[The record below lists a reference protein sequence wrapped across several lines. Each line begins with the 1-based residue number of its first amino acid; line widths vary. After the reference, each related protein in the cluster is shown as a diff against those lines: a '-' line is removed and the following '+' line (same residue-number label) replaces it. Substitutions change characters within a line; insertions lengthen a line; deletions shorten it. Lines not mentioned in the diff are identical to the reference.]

1 MLIRIAVMFLG
12 VFWKKISKLIV
23 LLIFLST
30 SINGAVSAGLGS
42 LGKVISRHLAG
53 NVITVPQG
61 EKPAFDL
68 LNHFPGMKK
77 FIRKVSRHTPQSERE
92 EVSGKLEN
100 LMIYTLSDM
109 GYSSDIILAAGFKPP
124 KYLVDNIQSRAI
136 DLLVEYNDLLSK
148 ALIESEQVRLF
159 DSTGKAINSVSE
171 HSRAFRLVIKK
182 YYPTIDAKNS
192 STFDDYLKTVKSGL
206 AKSKYDFNLDAETNK
221 LSITISNGSLKGK
234 IVNIDL
240 SKHYDSLKK
249 YLIGGGIAGVTGYA
263 ASKDSPNNTNSVTN
277 EVRKTKDQMKYYRV
291 IRKLSNFEREDLFNE
306 VEYRYLIREYNSR
319 YGSNLQ

>member
-1 MLIRIAVMFLG
+1 MFFG
-12 VFWKKISKLIV
+12 FISKKSSKLFVPVFI
-23 LLIFLST
+23 LAI
-30 SINGAVSAGLGS
+30 SINITANAGLS
-42 LGKVISRHLAG
+42 PLGKVIFRHLAG
-53 NVITVPQG
+53 DVVTVPPS
-61 EKPAFDL
+61 EKPAFDF

-77 FIRKVSRHTPQSERE
+77 FIRKVSTPTPQSERE
-92 EVSGKLEN
+92 EVSEKLEN
-100 LMIYTLSDM
+100 LMKYTLSNM

-124 KYLVDNIQSRAI
+124 KYLVDNLQSRAM

-148 ALIESEQVRLF
+148 ALIESDQVRLF

-171 HSRAFRLVIKK
+171 HKRALSLVIKK

-192 STFDDYLKTVKSGL
+192 PTFDNYLKTVKSGL
-206 AKSKYDFNLDAETNK
+206 AKSIYDFNLDAETNK

-240 SKHYDSLKK
+240 SKHYDNLKK

-263 ASKDSPNNTNSVTN
+263 ASKDSSNNTNSVASD
-277 EVRKTKDQMKYYRV
+277 VQKTMEQMRYQSV
-291 IRKLSNFEREDLFNE
+291 FGKLSKFEREDLLSE
-306 VEYRYLIREYNSR
+306 VEYRYLVREYNSR